1 MSICQICSALGLTSE
16 RFRCL
21 SQTNSHRP
29 VNVTKLVLKELLTM
43 HDVNEEFLEVL
54 GGFHWKDI
62 TVEEALGTPFW
73 TTYSKEKDQLGKK
86 EYHGATGK

>member
-1 MSICQICSALGLTSE
+1 M
-16 RFRCL
+16 
-21 SQTNSHRP
+21 
-29 VNVTKLVLKELLTM
+29 M

-73 TTYSKEKDQLGKK
+73 TTYSKEKDQLGTK
-86 EYHGATGK
+86 EHHGAARK